1 MNMED
6 NDLARVEINEQ
17 DLNNVVGGAFNYIER
32 NGQTICIVDGV
43 GAYYAS
49 SDAFGAIAAYS
60 SDVTLTAQEVVD
72 WAVANGY
79 LSKNPY

>member
-1 MNMED
+1 MED
-6 NDLARVEINEQ
+6 KNMARVELNEQ
-17 DLNNVVGGAFNYIER
+17 NLENVVGGAFNYFQR
-32 NGQTICIVDGV
+32 NGQTICKVDGV

-49 SDAFGAIAAYS
+49 PTAFGQIAAHAAADTS
-60 SDVTLTAQEVVD
+60 LTAQEVVD